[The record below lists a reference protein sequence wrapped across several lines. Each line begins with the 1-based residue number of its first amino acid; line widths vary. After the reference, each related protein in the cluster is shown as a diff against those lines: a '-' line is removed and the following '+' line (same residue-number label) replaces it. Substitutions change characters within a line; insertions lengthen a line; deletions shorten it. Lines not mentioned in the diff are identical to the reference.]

1 MKETLIRE
9 RERQR
14 DRGKI
19 IRICELEKQRVTENT
34 GRIQGAEREKFYRD
48 IFKDIKY
55 IKVRLKLCYHMH
67 IAHLYDDLHK

>member
-34 GRIQGAEREKFYRD
+34 GRIQVAEREKLG
-48 IFKDIKY
+48 I
-55 IKVRLKLCYHMH
+55 LS
-67 IAHLYDDLHK
+67 